1 MHIGSIIML
10 FTTNHKE
17 MGKTNHSHTIWLKQ
31 LNQLYFWSKDLNM
44 NLPNTITFFVK
55 ICYFY
60 KFKFMR
66 AHDLKLTNGKILGYY
81 KFYKITNVFFIL

>member
-10 FTTNHKE
+10 FTTNHEE
-17 MGKTNHSHTIWLKQ
+17 MGKTNHSHPIWLKQ
-31 LNQLYFWSKDLNM
+31 LNQLHFWSKDLNM
-44 NLPNTITFFVK
+44 NLPIKLHFFVK

-66 AHDLKLTNGKILGYY
+66 AHDFV
-81 KFYKITNVFFIL
+81 KFVIS